1 MKKSDKKKHLKNLK
15 LITSFLNNDLK
26 SKLEEIYQF
35 IESIEIEEQPLNCFP
50 IPSALEG
57 KMFGYAIF
65 SDGGCRQNP
74 GPGAWGTMV
83 QNAQGEVLFELSDSD
98 DLTTN
103 NKMELTGA
111 IKGLEATADYCL
123 SQGESLDEME
133 FFLITDSQYVVKGVN
148 EWMKGWKSRGWKKS
162 DKKEPENL
170 DLWIKLDNLKQRLPK
185 LKANW
190 VKGHSGHPQNER
202 CDELANIC
210 MDQLSP

>member
-1 MKKSDKKKHLKNLK
+1 MKETDKKKYLKNLK
-15 LITSFLNNDLK
+15 SITKFLDNNLK
-26 SKLEEIYQF
+26 MKLKEIYKF
-35 IESIEIEEQPLNCFP
+35 IENIEVEEQVLDHFP

-57 KMFGYAIF
+57 KMFGYAVF

-74 GPGAWGTMV
+74 GPGAWGTMA

-98 DLTTN
+98 NLTTN

-111 IKGLEATADYCL
+111 IKGLEAIANYCL
-123 SQGESLDEME
+123 TRNESLEETE

-148 EWMKGWKSRGWKKS
+148 EWMQGWKNRGWRKS

-170 DLWIKLDNLKQRLPK
+170 KLWMKLDNLKQRLPK

-210 MDQLSP
+210 MDQLSS